1 MKKRRIIG
9 IRLIVSLAAASLLV
23 ATGLAIAWVA
33 ERNSRRILTEEIQTR
48 LLVEARNLAFLSAD
62 ALLGDFPELTLVPLV
77 TNISKGRDELSL
89 AVVVD
94 HQGVVQGH
102 LDPRQVSN
110 GFNMPPGLSTRP
122 TADYQQPGEL
132 VWESEAM
139 WMAEVPIRHRSERTI
154 GRAYLGLRRSYH
166 RGLLLETR
174 HALIRLTAIM
184 LPVSVALVALF
195 MSYLLRP
202 VGALKRGLER
212 IGRGQLD
219 SPMHVRDRTE
229 LGLLADSVN
238 EMTVQL
244 KTSRE
249 LAQARE
255 REIVATQKEIV
266 HTLGEVVEN
275 RSTETANHTRRVS
288 EMCYLLAT
296 RAELAEDEAR
306 LLRMAS
312 PLHDVGKISIPDYIL
327 NKPGSLTKDEYAIM
341 KTHASVGY
349 RILSKSERPILKAA
363 ATIAYEHHERWDG
376 GGYPRGIAGKNI
388 HIFSRIV
395 SLVDVFDAV
404 YTDRV
409 YRPAMSLEETLDII
423 NEGSGTEFDPRLVK
437 VFLKHL
443 DEFLAIHDKLAEE
456 PWRATVSPIPDAAAL
471 AMPPAAVTTED
482 PETAEPVPPDL
493 IEV

>member
-1 MKKRRIIG
+1 MKKRRIIS
-9 IRLIVSLAAASLLV
+9 IRLIVSLAAASFLV
-23 ATGLAIAWVA
+23 VTGLAIGWVA
-33 ERNSRRILTEEIQTR
+33 ERNSRHILTDEIQNR

-62 ALLGDFPELTLVPLV
+62 ALLSDFPELTLVPLV

-94 HQGVVQGH
+94 HQGVVLGH
-102 LDPRQVSN
+102 LDPRRVSD
-110 GFNMPPGLSTRP
+110 GFTLPPGLSPRP
-122 TADYQQPGEL
+122 TAANQQPGEL

-139 WMAEVPIRHRSERTI
+139 WLAEVPIRHRSERTI
-154 GRAYLGLRRSYH
+154 GRAYLGLSRSYH

-174 HALIRLTAIM
+174 HALVRLMAIM

-219 SPMHVRDRTE
+219 SPMHVRDSTE

-238 EMTVQL
+238 EMSEQL

-255 REIVATQKEIV
+255 REIVDTQKEIV

-275 RSTETANHTRRVS
+275 RSAETANHTRRVS
-288 EMCYLLAT
+288 EMCYLLAR
-296 RAELAEDEAR
+296 RAELTEVEAH

-312 PLHDVGKISIPDYIL
+312 PLHDVGKISIPDNIL
-327 NKPGSLTKDEYAIM
+327 NKPGSLTKDEYTIM

-349 RILSKSERPILKAA
+349 RILSKSKRPIFKAA

-376 GGYPRGIAGKNI
+376 MGYPRGIAGERI

-423 NEGSGTEFDPRLVK
+423 REGSGREFDPRLATI
-437 VFLKHL
+437 FLKHL
-443 DEFLAIHDKLAEE
+443 DEFLAIHDGLAEK
-456 PWRATVSPIPDAAAL
+456 PWRTNAIPL
-471 AMPPAAVTTED
+471 PEPAVTGED
-482 PETAEPVPPDL
+482 PEVAEPVPPEL
-493 IEV
+493 IGV